1 MAPKC
6 GSTTIANM
14 LDVSL
19 HTKPDLSF
27 INNPEYKKIIIIR
40 KNVVERFLSGFY
52 EDLFNNFCYENLNI
66 TFNDYLLFLYKC
78 FQQKIPYVDNIK
90 IYNED
95 NEEYIMPIWCGNC
108 SNKIFPITNYE
119 GVFCAHLQS
128 QKFAINDI
136 VRLIKDK
143 TNVKIIELNDLSKL
157 TNSLK
162 KNEKK
167 KLLKMPDGINDFS
180 ELMLSYIKKNRI
192 IINENLLTDKQ
203 KEIILDIYNEDIIF
217 INNLEENFSYF

>member
-14 LDVSL
+14 LDISL
-19 HTKPDLSF
+19 ETKQNLSF

-52 EDLFNNFCYENLNI
+52 EDLINNFCYDNLNI

-78 FQQKIPYVDNIK
+78 FQQKIPYADNIK

-108 SNKIFPITNYE
+108 SYQIYPITNYE

-128 QKFAINDI
+128 QKYAING
-136 VRLIKDK
+136 VVELIKDK

-217 INNLEENFSYF
+217 INNLEKNFSYF